1 MNNLTVAKKILLSFI
16 VLIVFFAGFGIYANY
31 AGSELN
37 SQTADLKDWTD
48 GLAISS
54 NLADAANE
62 AYALGAS
69 RFTNVSPERQQEIT
83 KGINDA
89 YKKVDDVFARYDKM
103 LADTDYEGDEQEKQE
118 DQKVLSGE
126 KELWKAY
133 RAEARKASELL
144 EAGDSEGA
152 LQQFD
157 TNGRAAYKKFIEAV
171 KIDEEESIKAT
182 EEVKNTSDDLYAS
195 IFRNTV
201 ILLIVVIAITILAAI
216 WLNRTISG
224 GVQAVFAALRQV
236 ADGDLRVKL
245 DVTAN
250 DEFAQMGGEFNKML
264 ENVRKMTQK
273 IQSTAHELSGASDTL
288 MNTAEQSATATQN
301 VAQSITEVAGASQ
314 NQMEF
319 LEETKQ
325 QVDSFRK
332 NIHSATELLASVVGD
347 VQNTSKRANEGNTLV
362 LSTVDQMNTIADGV
376 QTAAGVVSKL
386 GERSKEIGDIV
397 EVIAGISAQTNL
409 LALNAAIEA
418 ARAGEHGRGFA
429 VVAEEVRKLAE
440 ESSQAS
446 QKIGDLIGAI
456 QEETGQAV
464 TAMQEGRD
472 QAEEGRENVRAT
484 GEGFSEILGMIQNVR
499 ENSESIQKT
508 MKMLNESAGKIADAT
523 AKIYGSAKQVASES
537 ENVSAA
543 TEEQAASMNEIAG
556 SCKSLADHAE
566 ELSAAAGKF
575 KT

>member
-16 VLIVFFAGFGIYANY
+16 VLIVFFAGFGFYANY
-31 AGSELN
+31 AGSALN
-37 SQTADLKDWTD
+37 SQTSDLKDWTD
-48 GLAISS
+48 GLTISS
-54 NLADAANE
+54 NLSDAANE

-83 KGINDA
+83 QGINDA
-89 YKKVDDVFARYDKM
+89 YKKVDDVFAQYDKM
-103 LADTDYEGDEQEKQE
+103 LADTDYEGDEQEKQNDLKTLNE
-118 DQKVLSGE
+118 E

-133 RAEARKASELL
+133 RAEGKKATELL
-144 EAGDSEGA
+144 NKGDAQGA
-152 LQQFD
+152 LIQFD
-157 TNGRAAYKKFIEAV
+157 TNGRAAYKKFIAAV
-171 KIDEEESIKAT
+171 KADEEASIKAA
-182 EEVKNTSDDLYAS
+182 EDVKNISDDLYAS
-195 IFRNTV
+195 VFRNTV
-201 ILLIVVIAITILAAI
+201 ILLIVVLAITILAAI
-216 WLNRTISG
+216 WLNKTITSG
-224 GVQAVFAALRQV
+224 VHSIFDALRQV
-236 ADGDLRVKL
+236 AAGDLRVHL
-245 DVTAN
+245 NLAAN
-250 DEFAQMGGEFNKML
+250 DEFGQMAGEFNKML
-264 ENVRKMTQK
+264 ENVRKMTKQ
-273 IQSTAHELSGASDTL
+273 IQSTAQEVSDASGTL
-288 MNTAEQSATATQN
+288 TNTAEQSATATQN

-319 LEETKQ
+319 LEDTKQ

-386 GERSKEIGDIV
+386 GDRSKEIGDIV

-456 QEETGQAV
+456 QEETSQAV

-484 GEGFSEILGMIQNVR
+484 GEGFSEILGMIHNVR

-523 AKIYGSAKQVASES
+523 AKIYDSAKQVASES

-543 TEEQAASMNEIAG
+543 TEEQAASMNEIAN
-556 SCKSLADHAE
+556 SSKSLADHAE